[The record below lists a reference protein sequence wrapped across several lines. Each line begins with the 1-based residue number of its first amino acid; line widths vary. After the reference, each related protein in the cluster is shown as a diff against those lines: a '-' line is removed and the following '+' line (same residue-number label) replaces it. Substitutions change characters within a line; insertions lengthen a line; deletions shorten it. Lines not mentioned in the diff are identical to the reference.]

1 MRGFMNKNRSV
12 STHAFAMIPKAEI
25 PRASFRVQTAHKTTF
40 DAGILIPFFCTEVL
54 PGDSFNFRATTF
66 ARMSTP
72 LFPVMDNAYMDMQ
85 YFYVPNRIIWD
96 DWVKLQGEQDNPGDS
111 TDYTVPVIQ
120 SASGGFAN
128 LSIYDYLGLP
138 TEGQIQ
144 PAAIQTI
151 NALPLRAINKI
162 WNEWYRDENLQ
173 DRLVENRGPGPDL
186 YTDYNLF
193 RRNKRHDYFTSCL
206 PFLQKGPSIGLPLGS
221 EAPVFGLGTKTAQ
234 VLSGNYTQVDGS
246 TFGAPDQGF
255 IASATGDQLAFARD
269 SLTGFPRIYADLSQ
283 ATAATIN
290 QLRQAFQIQR
300 MLERDA
306 RGGTRYT
313 EALRQ
318 RWGVSPP
325 DARLQRP
332 EFLGSGSC
340 SININPIAQT
350 SGTAGAG
357 GYTDTPQG
365 NLAAMGTAT
374 GSSGFTQ
381 SFTEHG
387 WIIGFVSVRADLT
400 YQQGQRKMWS
410 RLTRAD
416 HYEPVFSHL
425 GEQAVLNKEIYSIG
439 GGVQDEAV
447 FGYVPR
453 WDEYRHQPSMIT
465 GLFRS
470 THPQTIDAWHWA
482 QNFTALPT
490 LNDAFIQEFP
500 PFERTIAVGAVAA
513 GQQFIFDSF
522 VDIKMSRQ
530 MPMFSVPGM
539 IDRF

>member
-1 MRGFMNKNRSV
+1 MNKNRSV
-12 STHAFAMIPKAEI
+12 NTHAFAMIPKAEI

-54 PGDSFNFRATTF
+54 PGDSFNLKATTF
-66 ARMSTP
+66 ARLSTP

-96 DWVKLQGEQDNPGDS
+96 DWIRLQGEQDNPGDS
-111 TDYTVPVIQ
+111 TDYTVPQIV
-120 SASGGFAN
+120 SPAGGFTA
-128 LSIYDYLGLP
+128 LGIYDYLGLP
-138 TEGQIQ
+138 TPGPLNPTGTIS
-144 PAAIQTI
+144 I

-173 DRLVENRGPGPDL
+173 DRLVEHRGPGPDP
-186 YTDYNLF
+186 YTDYALQ

-234 VLSGNYTQVDGS
+234 VLSGSYTQVDGT

-255 IASATGDQLAFARD
+255 IASVTGDQLAFARD
-269 SLTGFPRIYADLSQ
+269 SLTGYPRIYADLSQ

-350 SGTAGAG
+350 SGTAGTG

-387 WIIGFVSVRADLT
+387 WIVGFVSVRADLT
-400 YQQGQRKMWS
+400 YQQGLRRMWS

-425 GEQAVLNKEIYSIG
+425 GEQAVLNKEIYT
-439 GGVQDEAV
+439 QADPPDEDV

-482 QNFTALPT
+482 QNFTGLPT
-490 LNDAFIQEFP
+490 LNSDFIQEHP
-500 PFERTIAVGAVAA
+500 PFERTIAVGAAAA

-522 VDIKMSRQ
+522 VDMKMSRQ